1 MKYLLNGVAP
11 HPNPL
16 RRVQG
21 RGDQNEEAHRPPQ
34 LNPLPRVQGR
44 AYYNE
49 EERVPAAFIFLDN
62 LQTAIMHQAVLKSR
76 QSIVLLGASNLT
88 IGWRSV
94 LNSLR
99 HGLDTPL
106 DVFVAL
112 GMGRSYV
119 DWSRFAGRE
128 LPGIARCQLFDD
140 FAAAVSTSASRT
152 LIVGSEAE
160 VAPAPLVLMTDVGN
174 DLVYGRTPEVIAAS
188 LEICLERIRQCSPHS
203 KILMTG
209 LPLSSVTRLTN
220 LRYVV
225 TRSLL
230 FPGCRLQLPL
240 ILQRAAEL
248 DVLVRNIAAARNA
261 IFVEP
266 LDQWYGIDPIHIRRP
281 LRQGAFQYL
290 FSQWPGF
297 GFSDVAISSDV
308 AVGRNMPIPA
318 LPAVAEKRSF
328 GRKKS
333 VNQPYFTS
341 DQLTI
346 FGY

>member
-1 MKYLLNGVAP
+1 MTTTVPPGMKQAA
-11 HPNPL
+11 L
-16 RRVQG
+16 R
-21 RGDQNEEAHRPPQ
+21 
-34 LNPLPRVQGR
+34 
-44 AYYNE
+44 
-49 EERVPAAFIFLDN
+49 
-62 LQTAIMHQAVLKSR
+62 SR

-99 HGLDTPL
+99 QGLDTPL
-106 DVFVAL
+106 DVYVAL

-119 DWSRFAGRE
+119 DWSRFVGRE

-140 FAAAVSTSASRT
+140 FAAAVSTSAAETSIT
-152 LIVGSEAE
+152 GSGAD
-160 VAPAPLVLMTDVGN
+160 VSPAPLVLMTDVGN

-209 LPLSSVTRLTN
+209 LPLGSVTRLTN
-220 LRYVV
+220 LRYKV
-225 TRSLL
+225 TRSIL

-240 ILQRAAEL
+240 ILQRAEEL

-261 IFVEP
+261 LFVEP

-290 FSQWPGF
+290 FSHWPDF
-297 GFSDVAISSDV
+297 VVSDAGVGSDV
-308 AVGRNMPIPA
+308 AVSRNMTIPA

-333 VNQPYFTS
+333 VNQPYFAS